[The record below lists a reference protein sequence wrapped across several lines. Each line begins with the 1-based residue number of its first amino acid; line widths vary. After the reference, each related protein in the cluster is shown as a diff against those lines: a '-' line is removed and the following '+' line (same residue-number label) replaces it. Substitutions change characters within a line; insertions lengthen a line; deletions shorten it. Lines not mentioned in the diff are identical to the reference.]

1 MCNISDCHQ
10 GINFNKIKPGAKKK
24 KKKVSDLLRSE
35 ISYWL

>member
-24 KKKVSDLLRSE
+24 KKVSDLLRSE